1 MVSGISDYCNAD
13 ERGYVLSSE
22 VSVNSVSLHKALLFT
37 TSFESS
43 GCSASAVD
51 SDNTDTDLLN
61 NRFMTLC
68 LYIFSLFRGIT
79 ALYIIYHINHI

>member
-22 VSVNSVSLHKALLFT
+22 VSVNSVSLHKAHDC
-37 TSFESS
+37 SFESS
-43 GCSASAVD
+43 GFSASAVN

-61 NRFMTLC
+61 NKFKTLGF
-68 LYIFSLFRGIT
+68 YIFSLFKGIT